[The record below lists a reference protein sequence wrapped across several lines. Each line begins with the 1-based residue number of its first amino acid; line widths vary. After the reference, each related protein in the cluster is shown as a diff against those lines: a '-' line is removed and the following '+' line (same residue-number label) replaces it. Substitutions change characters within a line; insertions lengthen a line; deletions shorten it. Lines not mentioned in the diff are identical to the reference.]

1 MRVLG
6 VDLGRLRIGLAVGE
20 TEFAIATPRPA
31 LKASGTLSKDAQ
43 AISDQ
48 ARAEEVERIVV
59 GQPLNEEDDRM
70 ARVCAMLATELEK
83 LGWGVS
89 LVDESFSSVQAESL
103 LREAEL
109 KGSQRKRHRDGA
121 AAAIILDRFFDEQA
135 RT

>member
-6 VDLGRLRIGLAVGE
+6 VDLGRVRIGIAVGE

-31 LKASGTLSKDAQ
+31 LAATGTLAKDAA
-43 AISDQ
+43 AIHQIAKS
-48 ARAEEVERIVV
+48 EEVERIVV

-70 ARVCAMLATELEK
+70 ARVCGMLADELQA
-83 LGWGVS
+83 LGWDVA
-89 LVDESFSSVQAESL
+89 LVDESFSSVQAEVS
-103 LREAEL
+103 LRESDL

-135 RT
+135 RS